1 MQTKNSGRDRS
12 TFDPI
17 LPMDL
22 HIEDTETEKL
32 AAEVAEMTGE
42 MREVAVR
49 EALRE
54 KKERLEMRSGREGR
68 PRSMQEWLEKEIWPH
83 VPEKER
89 GRPLTKEE
97 VEDMLG
103 FGPEGV

>member
-1 MQTKNSGRDRS
+1 
-12 TFDPI
+12 
-17 LPMDL
+17 MDF

-32 AAEVAEMTGE
+32 AAEVAEMTGGTKTE
-42 MREVAVR
+42 AVR

-54 KKERLEMRSGREGR
+54 KKRRLEMRSGRQER
-68 PRSMQEWLEKEIWPH
+68 PRNMQEWLENEIWPRI
-83 VPEKER
+83 PEGER
-89 GRPLTKEE
+89 GKSLTKKE